1 MLAKCYVQDCP
12 AVCYRLTFEVG
23 DFKGQQTPL
32 HLAAMNGLVSW
43 RLDSV
48 TFTSEK
54 VSLILK
60 INVKY
65 VKFEI
70 I

>member
-43 RLDSV
+43 RLD
-48 TFTSEK
+48 
-54 VSLILK
+54 
-60 INVKY
+60 
-65 VKFEI
+65 
-70 I
+70 